1 MQADDGDEEVPRHA
15 RVPGAAAVRDPGPR
29 PGHGGAAARVQE
41 GEHVEH
47 DAAHEVTH
55 RTRAATDPLV
65 TTIAEKAFS
74 VKTDGSFAALLCIGM
89 CCREMA
95 GRMAEMQEAMDRE
108 CPTAC
113 EEDSVQTELSF
124 TLMAEQEPSPI
135 IDIDIHNI

>member
-1 MQADDGDEEVPRHA
+1 M
-15 RVPGAAAVRDPGPR
+15 
-29 PGHGGAAARVQE
+29 
-41 GEHVEH
+41 
-47 DAAHEVTH
+47 
-55 RTRAATDPLV
+55 V

-95 GRMAEMQEAMDRE
+95 GRMAEMQEAMDQE